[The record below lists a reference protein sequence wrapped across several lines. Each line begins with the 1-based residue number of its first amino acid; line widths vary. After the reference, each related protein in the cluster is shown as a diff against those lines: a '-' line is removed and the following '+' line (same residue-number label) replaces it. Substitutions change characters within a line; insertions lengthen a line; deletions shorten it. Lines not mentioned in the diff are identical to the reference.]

1 METSLIYIVRYLWGR
16 GLNSLIYIE
25 DTRGGRG
32 QADRI
37 KAV

>member
-1 METSLIYIVRYLWGR
+1 METSLIYIVRYLLGRGLNSLIYIVRYLWGR
-16 GLNSLIYIE
+16 G
-25 DTRGGRG
+25 